1 MSPLLVSRS
10 VKTTMNEIRD
20 LRPAR
25 PEPEGEKPAYMP
37 KVPWKWIASL
47 GVFFVLSAG
56 IYNVREREEEAAL
69 RTAIMRAHKQDL
81 GPVVSRF
88 EELVSKINGWTVAA
102 AQAQKVEDF
111 VDPRLNLDALH
122 KGKGLYMR
130 LKAKDAKSPD
140 GIITGLEGAAP
151 DAIARCLGLEPAS
164 VGELYARGSFL
175 TSTWIERAD
184 EADSVMKLRVIAD
197 EIKQRSKRDLPFVAT
212 ATGSDWF
219 MLALEQ
225 GDNRRD
231 APVDMYLYDLRSNKL
246 LLRSRVKAEGALV
259 AARIAVEGVKP
270 GAYASGAQT
279 GAAQD
284 CSIASGLRALAGSEA
299 TTFAATPPEPSKA
312 YGGTEPAKAAV
323 PVDAPKPKGAEPAV
337 APKGSAPTAPPTTP

>member
-1 MSPLLVSRS
+1 
-10 VKTTMNEIRD
+10 MNDIRE

-25 PEPEGEKPAYMP
+25 PEPEGDKPAYMP
-37 KVPWKWIASL
+37 KVPWKWIGGL
-47 GVFFVLSAG
+47 GLFVALSAG

-69 RTAIMRAHKQDL
+69 RTAIMRAHKRDL
-81 GPVVSRF
+81 GPVVARF
-88 EELVSKINGWTVAA
+88 EGLVSKINAWTVAA
-102 AQAQKVEDF
+102 ANAKSVDDY
-111 VDPRLNLDALH
+111 VDPRLNLNALH

-130 LKAKDAKSPD
+130 LTATDARTTD
-140 GIITGLEGAAP
+140 GIVTGLDAATP
-151 DAIARCLGLEPAS
+151 DAIARCLGLAPAS

-175 TSTWIERAD
+175 TSTWIEQAD
-184 EADSVMKLRVIAD
+184 DAEGVMKLRVIAD

-212 ATGSDWF
+212 ATSSDWF

-231 APVDMYLYDLRSNKL
+231 APVDIYLYDLRSNKL
-246 LLRSRVKAEGALV
+246 LLRSRVQAEGALV

-284 CSIASGLRALAGSEA
+284 CSIASGLRELAGSKA
-299 TTFAATPPEPSKA
+299 TSFAAAPPEPHKA
-312 YGGTEPAKAAV
+312 YEASMPA
-323 PVDAPKPKGAEPAV
+323 
-337 APKGSAPTAPPTTP
+337 APTPVQPAPATPLPSAGPERAPNK

>member
-1 MSPLLVSRS
+1 MSRALVSRS
-10 VKTTMNEIRD
+10 VNTTMNDIRE

-37 KVPWKWIASL
+37 KLPWKWIGGL
-47 GVFFVLSAG
+47 GLFIALSAG

-81 GPVVSRF
+81 APIVSRF
-88 EELVSKINGWTVAA
+88 ERTVSKINGWTVKAA
-102 AQAQKVEDF
+102 NAKTVEDF

-130 LKAKDAKSPD
+130 LKAEDARTAD
-140 GIITGLEGAAP
+140 GIVTGLEVATP

-175 TSTWIERAD
+175 TSKWIKQAD
-184 EADSVMKLRVIAD
+184 DADGVMKLRVIAD
-197 EIKQRSKRDLPFVAT
+197 EIKQRSTRDLPFVAS

-219 MLALEQ
+219 MLALER
-225 GDNRRD
+225 GENRRE
-231 APVDMYLYDLRSNKL
+231 APVDIYLYDLRNDKL
-246 LLRSRVKAEGALV
+246 LLRSRVQAEGALV
-259 AARIAVEGVKP
+259 AARIAVGGVKP

-299 TTFAATPPEPSKA
+299 TSFAAAPPEPHKA
-312 YGGTEPAKAAV
+312 YEASAPATAPAAAV
-323 PVDAPKPKGAEPAV
+323 PAPSAAAKPASPPATAV
-337 APKGSAPTAPPTTP
+337 PTDQP